1 MALVLVAGATVQSLV
16 GLGLG
21 LVAAPIVTLLQPDLM
36 PELLLVLGALLP
48 VLTLIEERGAI
59 DWRGLGWALPAR
71 LPGTWVGVALLAA
84 ASATQLDLV
93 IGSMVLV
100 AVALTAFAP
109 VIPKSWIALVT
120 AGFFSGISAT
130 TSAIGGPPMALV
142 YQSRPRAEIRSTL
155 AVYFIVGSL
164 ISLGGL
170 ALGGHFSWRVVLL
183 GLAMSPTLAIGAAL
197 ARVLQGRV
205 AGERVRLAVLIVC
218 AASAGAL
225 LIRDLV

>member
-1 MALVLVAGATVQSLV
+1 
-16 GLGLG
+16 
-21 LVAAPIVTLLQPDLM
+21 
-36 PELLLVLGALLP
+36 
-48 VLTLIEERGAI
+48 
-59 DWRGLGWALPAR
+59 
-71 LPGTWVGVALLAA
+71 
-84 ASATQLDLV
+84 
-93 IGSMVLV
+93 
-100 AVALTAFAP
+100 
-109 VIPKSWIALVT
+109 
-120 AGFFSGISAT
+120 
-130 TSAIGGPPMALV
+130 MALV

-170 ALGGHFSWRVVLL
+170 ATSGHFSWRVVLL

-197 ARVLQGRV
+197 ARRLQGRV